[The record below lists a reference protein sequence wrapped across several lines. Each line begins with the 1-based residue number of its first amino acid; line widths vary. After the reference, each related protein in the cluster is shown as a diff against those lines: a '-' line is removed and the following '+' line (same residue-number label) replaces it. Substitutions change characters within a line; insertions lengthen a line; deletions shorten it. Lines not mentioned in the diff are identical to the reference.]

1 MEEKEVRMKLAAESE
16 ENAKKL
22 KKFIR
27 DQPGQPPVEDTYPDM
42 HEAIVALA
50 SAGAGVDRRRRTE
63 VLNACHSLGD
73 LRAALLKEGFILS
86 RQHMDLREKL

>member
-1 MEEKEVRMKLAAESE
+1 MKLAAESE

-22 KKFIR
+22 MKFIR
-27 DQPGQPPVEDTYPDM
+27 DQPGQPPVEDTYPDL

-50 SAGAGVDRRRRTE
+50 SAAAGVDRRRRTE
-63 VLNACHSLGD
+63 VLNACHSLDD
-73 LRAALLKEGFILS
+73 LRAVLLKEGFILS